1 MRIRI
6 VGPDFDDPDEQNNT
20 SILLELGGKADGE
33 TRFTNGGLQV
43 LEEDDKVVIDALT
56 WDSKHKQL
64 DRLFTMGDFDNPL
77 VIDKVLL
84 KRDRQPK
91 ELFYIPAL
99 LLLGLICML
108 QLGRQRRAKAQ
119 AA

>member
-1 MRIRI
+1 
-6 VGPDFDDPDEQNNT
+6 
-20 SILLELGGKADGE
+20 L
-33 TRFTNGGLQV
+33 
-43 LEEDDKVVIDALT
+43 
-56 WDSKHKQL
+56 
-64 DRLFTMGDFDNPL
+64 DNPL

-84 KRDRQPK
+84 KRDRLAK

-108 QLGRQRRAKAQ
+108 QLGRQRKAKAQ